1 MSSKAEI
8 VIIGAGV
15 IGCSIAYHLAKQ
27 GVPSQIIERD
37 AIASQASGKAWAITA
52 PAGGMLLYE
61 GMRQYVSLYD
71 ESFYR
76 FPQLAQ
82 ELKEEGGVDIEFG
95 ELPRVNVVSK
105 ESAAKKL
112 KEQVSELER
121 EGFGI
126 FRWLTGDDVKAIF
139 PDIAPKISG
148 GVLFPGSQLEPYQYT
163 LALAQAAEKMGAN
176 IRQGEVVGVRSE
188 GQRVTSVTLATGT
201 EVEADVIVLAMGA
214 WIGKGTSWLG
224 KEIPVKPRR
233 EQCLR
238 VEVSQRLPPY
248 RLMNGGVSI
257 IPKVNGT
264 VILGRSYIF
273 GDLPDIVDF
282 DDTPTEEAKIKL
294 TERAVALL
302 SKMEEARLVEHTAG
316 FEVGLPND
324 VLLRLGHLP
333 EWDNVY
339 LVALETM
346 GMMLSPA
353 IGRTMADLILKGTE
367 KSIEHLSPTRLYE
380 SGEHDY

>member
-1 MSSKAEI
+1 MSQKEV

-37 AIASQASGKAWAITA
+37 AIASQASGKAWAIMA
-52 PAGGMLLYE
+52 PGGSMLLYE
-61 GMRQYVSLYD
+61 GMWQYVSLYD

-95 ELPRVNVVSK
+95 ELPRVNIVFK
-105 ESAAKKL
+105 ESDAKKL

-126 FRWLTGDDVKAIF
+126 FRWLTEDDVKAIF
-139 PDIAPKISG
+139 PDIVPKISG
-148 GVLFPGSQLEPYQYT
+148 GVFFPGSQLEPYQYT

-176 IRQGEVVGVRSE
+176 IRQGEAVGFRSK

-224 KEIPVKPRR
+224 KEIPVKSIR

-238 VEVSQRLPPY
+238 VEVPQRLPPY
-248 RLMNGGVSI
+248 RLMNGGVTI
-257 IPKVNGT
+257 IPKVDGS
-264 VILGRSYIF
+264 VIVGRSYLFDI
-273 GDLPDIVDF
+273 LPDRVDF

-302 SKMEEARLVEHTAG
+302 SKMKEARLVEHRAG

-324 VLLRLGHLP
+324 VLLRLGRLP

-339 LVALETM
+339 LVALYTM

-353 IGRTMADLILKGTE
+353 IGRTMADLIVKGTE
-367 KSIEHLSPTRLYE
+367 KSIEHLSPTR
-380 SGEHDY
+380 

>member
-37 AIASQASGKAWAITA
+37 AIASQASGKAWAIMA

-61 GMRQYVSLYD
+61 GMQQYVNLYD
-71 ESFYR
+71 ESFSR
-76 FPQLAQ
+76 FPRLAR
-82 ELKEEGGVDIEFG
+82 ELKEEGGVDIGFG
-95 ELPRVNVVSK
+95 ELPRVNVVFK
-105 ESAAKKL
+105 ESDAEKL

-126 FRWLTGDDVKAIF
+126 FRWLTEDDVKAIF
-139 PDIAPKISG
+139 PDIVPKISG

-188 GQRVTSVTLATGT
+188 GQRVTAVTLATGT
-201 EVEADVIVLAMGA
+201 KVEADVIVLAMGA

-238 VEVSQRLPPY
+238 LEVPQPLPPY
-248 RLMNGGVSI
+248 RLTNGGTAI
-257 IPKVNGT
+257 IPKVNGS
-264 VILGRSYIF
+264 VVVGRSYTH
-273 GDLPDIVDF
+273 GPRPEIVDF
-282 DDTPTEEAKIKL
+282 DDTPTEEAKIRMI
-294 TERAVALL
+294 EGAAALL
-302 SKMEEARLVEHTAG
+302 SKMEEAKLVEHTAG

-324 VLLRLGHLP
+324 ILLRLGRLP

-339 LVALETM
+339 LVALQTM
-346 GMMLSPA
+346 GIMLSPA
-353 IGRTMADLILKGTE
+353 IGRTMADLIVKGTE
-367 KSIEHLSPTRLYE
+367 KSIEHLNPARLYE
-380 SGEHDY
+380 PGDHD

>member
-1 MSSKAEI
+1 MMPSKAEI
-8 VIIGAGV
+8 VIIGAGA

-37 AIASQASGKAWAITA
+37 AIASQASGKAWAIMA

-95 ELPRVNVVSK
+95 ELPRVNVVFK
-105 ESAAKKL
+105 ESDAKKL

-139 PDIAPKISG
+139 PDIVPKISG

-224 KEIPVKPRR
+224 KEISVKPRR

-238 VEVSQRLPPY
+238 VEVPQRLPPY
-248 RLMNGGVSI
+248 RLMNGGVTI

-264 VILGRSYIF
+264 VILGRSYIS
-273 GDLPDIVDF
+273 GVLPDIVDF
-282 DDTPTEEAKIKL
+282 NDTPTEEAKIKL

-302 SKMEEARLVEHTAG
+302 SKMKEARLVEHRAG

-324 VLLRLGHLP
+324 VLLRLGRLP

-353 IGRTMADLILKGTE
+353 IGRTMADLIVKGTE
-367 KSIEHLSPTRLYE
+367 KSIEHLSPTR
-380 SGEHDY
+380 

>member
-37 AIASQASGKAWAITA
+37 AIASQASGKAWAIMA

-61 GMRQYVSLYD
+61 GMRQYVNLYD
-71 ESFYR
+71 ESFSR
-76 FPQLAQ
+76 FPQLAR

-95 ELPRVNVVSK
+95 ELPRVNVAFK
-105 ESAAKKL
+105 ESDAKKL

-126 FRWLTGDDVKAIF
+126 FRWLTEDDVKAIF
-139 PDIAPKISG
+139 PDIVPKISG
-148 GVLFPGSQLEPYQYT
+148 GVLFPGSQLEPYKYT

-188 GQRVTSVTLATGT
+188 GQRVTAVTLATGT
-201 EVEADVIVLAMGA
+201 EVEADVIVLTMGA

-224 KEIPVKPRR
+224 KEIAVKPRR

-238 VEVSQRLPPY
+238 LEVSQPLPPY
-248 RLMNGGVSI
+248 RLMSGGTSI
-257 IPKVNGT
+257 IPKVNGS
-264 VILGRSYIF
+264 VIVGRSYISGVF
-273 GDLPDIVDF
+273 LDIVDF

-294 TERAVALL
+294 IEGAAALL
-302 SKMEEARLVEHTAG
+302 SRMEEAKLVEHRAG

-324 VLLRLGHLP
+324 ILLRLGRLP

-339 LVALETM
+339 LVVLGTM
-346 GMMLSPA
+346 GIMFSPA
-353 IGRTMADLILKGTE
+353 IGRTMADLIVKGTE
-367 KSIEHLSPTRLYE
+367 KSIEHLNPARLYE
-380 SGEHDY
+380 PGDHD